1 MNVTMRNVKK
11 EFPKIIELEYC
22 ELSNLLRY
30 KNADFTT
37 SGVYGWNADIYAVT
51 YDTAI
56 CTGYRPFGNIKVKR
70 DVIKKYD
77 NEAFEIY
84 KNEADY
90 EKARGKVEKLLQK
103 FIKEVTE

>member
-1 MNVTMRNVKK
+1 MRNVKK
-11 EFPKIIELEYC
+11 EFPKIIEVGYC

-37 SGVYGWNADIYAVT
+37 SGVYGWNADIYAIT
-51 YDTAI
+51 YDVAI
-56 CTGYRPFGNIKVKR
+56 CTGYRPFGNIEVKR
-70 DVIKKYD
+70 EILKKYD
-77 NEAFEIY
+77 DEAFEIY

-90 EKARGKVEKLLQK
+90 NKAGEKVTKLLQK